1 MDGKIYNRILLWAY
15 TRYTF
20 PSLQELANIMAV
32 ERITQKAR
40 KNEPANPSI
49 LCEPVVV
56 IPS

>member
-32 ERITQKAR
+32 ERITPP
-40 KNEPANPSI
+40 E
-49 LCEPVVV
+49 V
-56 IPS
+56 IINIYF